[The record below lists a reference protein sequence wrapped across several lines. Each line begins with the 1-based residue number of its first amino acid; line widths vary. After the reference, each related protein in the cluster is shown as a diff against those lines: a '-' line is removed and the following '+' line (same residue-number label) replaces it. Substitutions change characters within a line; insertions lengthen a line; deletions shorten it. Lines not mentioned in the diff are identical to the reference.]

1 MANAC
6 TKLSRYWGKALVI
19 AVFAARSYAQSYNFT
34 IGSGPGF
41 PLSTSNNFAN
51 ISYNFVAGA
60 GVNISPHAKLDG
72 EFMFYGLPVQKKI
85 VDQLGLSDVKGRFY
99 GLTANLL
106 IGASFKE
113 TKSVYAI
120 GGVGWYRR
128 TLEAKQTVLQ
138 AGTLCSPYWSW
149 WGEDCVNGIF
159 ATDVTVGSRTSSG
172 PGFNL
177 GGGLTY
183 RLGDSPAHLYVE
195 VRYHQAYTRN
205 VHTVVLPLTF
215 GIRF

>member
-1 MANAC
+1 MQ
-6 TKLSRYWGKALVI
+6 LGRYCAKALL
-19 AVFAARSYAQSYNFT
+19 FTLFGLQSYAQSYNFT

-41 PLSTSNNFAN
+41 PLSTTSNFADL
-51 ISYNFVAGA
+51 SYNFVTGG
-60 GVNISPHAKLDG
+60 GVNISPHAKLDA
-72 EFMFYGLPVQKKI
+72 EFMFHGLPVQKRV
-85 VDQLGLSDVKGRFY
+85 VDQVGVSDVKGRFY
-99 GLTANLL
+99 SLTGNLL
-106 IGASFKE
+106 IGTSLGGSKTA
-113 TKSVYAI
+113 YAI

-149 WGEDCVNGIF
+149 WGDECVNGIF
-159 ATDVTVGSRTSSG
+159 ATDVTVGSRTSSA
-172 PGFNL
+172 PGFNF

-183 RLGDSPAHLYVE
+183 RIGDSPAHLYVE
-195 VRYHQAYTRN
+195 VRYHRAYTRN